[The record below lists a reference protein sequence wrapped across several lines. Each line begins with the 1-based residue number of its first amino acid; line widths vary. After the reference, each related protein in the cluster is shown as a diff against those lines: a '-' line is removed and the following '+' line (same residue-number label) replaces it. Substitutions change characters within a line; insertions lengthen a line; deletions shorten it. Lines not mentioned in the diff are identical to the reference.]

1 MPKKFFLTVTGASL
15 IIIFF
20 GAINKVL
27 GMVREV
33 IFANSFGLSHSYELY
48 LLSIVLPAVIN
59 TFIVYVGQNFFI
71 PQYNRIKTQDGEINA
86 RVFFNK
92 ALALFLIL
100 SFLPALGLFL
110 SADSVLKLIAPGL
123 TTAEFIIAKKILQI
137 VLLTIPLNGLIAIL
151 LAYFQAEFDFKN
163 AFLSHLFLNLSIII
177 VVLGFTTRFSIYAI
191 PIGFLLGTLLQAGY
205 LSFFVRSKISLEHIL
220 HGKIKF
226 LKLFPLQIF
235 FITIFIELL
244 GQLYVFIDRLFYTSV
259 QPGGIAALNYAATVY
274 LIPVSIL
281 SMAFSSAIF
290 PRFSETFAAGEIGE
304 TENSFNTSMRITFF
318 FFVPSAFVFF
328 SYAQPI
334 IDIFYH
340 RGAFTEND
348 VVMTAG
354 VLKIYG
360 VSLVFFAGYAII
372 NKLLFGI
379 AAVKLLLVS
388 SFVVI
393 AVKVIV
399 SFILVTKY
407 QQNGLAAAS
416 SLCYFLYFVFGIIIV
431 LKKLHF
437 KKTNI
442 PATALLFT
450 CVNAGSSIL
459 LVEVLFHYLLPA
471 GVLFSLLKIGIFFAF
486 YLLYACVIKDETI
499 HIAGDL
505 LSKTW
510 KFINE

>member
-100 SFLPALGLFL
+100 SFLPASGLFL

-274 LIPVSIL
+274 L
-281 SMAFSSAIF
+281 
-290 PRFSETFAAGEIGE
+290 
-304 TENSFNTSMRITFF
+304 
-318 FFVPSAFVFF
+318 
-328 SYAQPI
+328 
-334 IDIFYH
+334 
-340 RGAFTEND
+340 
-348 VVMTAG
+348 
-354 VLKIYG
+354 
-360 VSLVFFAGYAII
+360 
-372 NKLLFGI
+372 
-379 AAVKLLLVS
+379 
-388 SFVVI
+388 
-393 AVKVIV
+393 
-399 SFILVTKY
+399 
-407 QQNGLAAAS
+407 
-416 SLCYFLYFVFGIIIV
+416 
-431 LKKLHF
+431 
-437 KKTNI
+437 
-442 PATALLFT
+442 
-450 CVNAGSSIL
+450 
-459 LVEVLFHYLLPA
+459 
-471 GVLFSLLKIGIFFAF
+471 
-486 YLLYACVIKDETI
+486 
-499 HIAGDL
+499 
-505 LSKTW
+505 
-510 KFINE
+510 